1 MNTDIH
7 EINYLE
13 RYLTTKQKHRNLLLK
28 HEATIV
34 KYDKEIARLKYL
46 LTNPVR
52 KENEDV
58 ELTTILEA
66 VCSVTEIIP
75 HDILAQNRQRHISIA
90 RHLFCYLAYKHYG
103 YCLTA
108 IGRFLIKDHSTV
120 INSVNKYQNYLDCQ
134 YKLEAKYYAQCKRIL
149 SIGTE

>member
-1 MNTDIH
+1 MNTEQTD
-7 EINYLE
+7 YFE
-13 RYLTTKQKHRNLLLK
+13 RYLTYRKKHTNLLNSQK
-28 HEATIV
+28 RMIA
-34 KYDKEIARLKYL
+34 KYEKEIARLKYL
-46 LTNPVR
+46 LTKPIR
-52 KENEDV
+52 RENDNV

-120 INSVNKYQNYLDCQ
+120 INSVNKYQGFLDCQ
-134 YKLEAKYYAQCKRIL
+134 YKLEAKYYAQCKIIL

>member
-1 MNTDIH
+1 MEEIK
-7 EINYLE
+7 EINYLT
-13 RYLTTKQKHRNLLLK
+13 RYLDTKQKHRNLLLK

-46 LTNPVR
+46 LTKPIR
-52 KENEDV
+52 RENEDA

-90 RHLFCYLAYKHYG
+90 RHLFSYVAYTHYG
-103 YCLTA
+103 YTLVA

-120 INSVNKYQNYLDCQ
+120 IHSINTFQNYLDCN
-134 YKLEAKYYAQCKRIL
+134 YKLEAKYYEQCKRIL
-149 SIGTE
+149 SIGVE

>member
-1 MNTDIH
+1 MEDIK
-7 EINYLE
+7 EINYLT
-13 RYLTTKQKHRNLLLK
+13 RYLDTKQKHRNLLLK

-46 LTNPVR
+46 LTKPIR
-52 KENEDV
+52 RENEDV

-90 RHLFCYLAYKHYG
+90 RHLFSYVAYTHYG
-103 YCLTA
+103 YTLMA
-108 IGRFLIKDHSTV
+108 IARFLNKDHSTV
-120 INSVNKYQNYLDCQ
+120 IHSIHTYQNYLDCN
-134 YKLEAKYYAQCKRIL
+134 YKLEAKYYAQTKGIL
-149 SIGTE
+149 SIGA